1 MNRLDDV
8 RSILSSLVAFD
19 TTSRRSNLDLIAWT
33 EAFLDPWATSV
44 IRLPSR
50 DGLKANLWA
59 RFGPDEPGGWVLS
72 GHTDVVP
79 VDGQPWETDPWTLTE
94 RSGRL
99 YGRGA
104 SDMKGFLALCLAHAR
119 QFSGRPLKRPVHF
132 AFSYDEEVG
141 CAGVGP
147 MIEQIMLRGAAP
159 SVVWVGEPT
168 LWNVVS
174 AHKGVRVYDVVVT
187 GKDAHASNPA
197 LGASAIHEAL
207 ELLVTLRGIARRAE
221 MSPVADP
228 TFEPA
233 YPTLTIGAI
242 SGGTAANIL
251 ARECRFTFDL
261 RLTPD
266 VDPDELLTPF
276 FDQVHR
282 SRERLSVHGPEC
294 GVSVQMNADAPGL
307 GRRSDSEAER
317 LLRLLTGDNAVRS
330 VAYATEAGLFQQA
343 GLSSVICGPGSI
355 DQAHQP
361 NEFLAVSEL
370 ERGFQIF
377 DRFLG
382 IVS

>member
-1 MNRLDDV
+1 MSRLEDV

-19 TTSRRSNLDLIAWT
+19 TTSRRSNLDLITWT
-33 EAFLDPWATSV
+33 EAFLKPWATSV
-44 IRLPSR
+44 VRVPSK
-50 DGLKANLWA
+50 DGRKANLWA

-79 VDGQPWETDPWTLTE
+79 VDGQPWETDPWKLVE

-119 QFSGRPLKRPVHF
+119 ELSERPPRRPVHF

-147 MIEQIMLRGAAP
+147 MIEQMALRGAAP

-168 LWNVVS
+168 RWTVVS

-187 GKDAHASNPA
+187 GKDAHSSNPA

-207 ELLVTLRGIARRAE
+207 ELLMTLRGIACRAE
-221 MSPVADP
+221 TSPVADP

-233 YPTLTIGAI
+233 YPTLTIGTIA
-242 SGGTAANIL
+242 GGAAANIL

-261 RLTPD
+261 RSTPD

-276 FDQVHR
+276 FDHVQR
-282 SRERLSVHGPEC
+282 SRERLSAHGPEC
-294 GVSVQMNADAPGL
+294 GVTVHKNADAPGL
-307 GRRSDSEAER
+307 GRRRDSEAER

-343 GLSSVICGPGSI
+343 GMSSVICGPGSI
-355 DQAHQP
+355 EQAHQP
-361 NEFLAVSEL
+361 NEFLEVSEL
-370 ERGFQIF
+370 ERGLQVF
-377 DRFLG
+377 DRFLRT
-382 IVS
+382 VT

>member
-1 MNRLDDV
+1 
-8 RSILSSLVAFD
+8 
-19 TTSRRSNLDLIAWT
+19 
-33 EAFLDPWATSV
+33 
-44 IRLPSR
+44 
-50 DGLKANLWA
+50 
-59 RFGPDEPGGWVLS
+59 
-72 GHTDVVP
+72 
-79 VDGQPWETDPWTLTE
+79 
-94 RSGRL
+94 
-99 YGRGA
+99 
-104 SDMKGFLALCLAHAR
+104 
-119 QFSGRPLKRPVHF
+119 
-132 AFSYDEEVG
+132 
-141 CAGVGP
+141 

-187 GKDAHASNPA
+187 GKDAHSSNPA

-221 MSPVADP
+221 MSPIADP

-261 RLTPD
+261 RSTPD
-266 VDPDELLTPF
+266 VDPDELLSPF

-294 GVSVQMNADAPGL
+294 GVTVQMNADAPGL
-307 GRRSDSEAER
+307 GRRGDSEAER

-343 GLSSVICGPGSI
+343 GLSCVICGPGSI

-370 ERGFQIF
+370 ERGLQIF